1 MSNRSAARGTAAAS
15 SMRLTLRTSNAV
27 ATSNA
32 SPSRCFLF
40 CEGSRAARSARTAA
54 ATVSTPPIPKA
65 PPNQRR
71 SPPITSTFQAARVSD
86 GCQGR
91 LPVGNLSLLLTPPA
105 ALGGG
110 NRPCL
115 DGRID
120 IPGCSDRARAG
131 SARRTGS
138 RTRPL
143 SRALAPDARAALL
156 VDHGCGFRGVVP
168 LRLLA
173 HDRFGGPDNP
183 NRLAPGHLSVP
194 ARGRQR
200 LPDSVRDREGG

>member
-40 CEGSRAARSARTAA
+40 CDGSRAARSARTAA

-86 GCQGR
+86 GCQEREVLQCLMAGGTNR
-91 LPVGNLSLLLTPPA
+91 TIAQDLGLSQRTVEQHRSNLMEKLGVRTVGEAVLVAMT
-105 ALGGG
+105 
-110 NRPCL
+110 
-115 DGRID
+115 
-120 IPGCSDRARAG
+120 AG
-131 SARRTGS
+131 LQPQRNGS
-138 RTRPL
+138 
-143 SRALAPDARAALL
+143 
-156 VDHGCGFRGVVP
+156 
-168 LRLLA
+168 
-173 HDRFGGPDNP
+173 
-183 NRLAPGHLSVP
+183 
-194 ARGRQR
+194 
-200 LPDSVRDREGG
+200 